1 MTESVIFVFHFQ
13 YLAMFDLCHLSQF
26 SSTRRKQIFSLSQPS
41 EFKLHLTEIKVVQFR
56 VMLNTLAHK

>member
-1 MTESVIFVFHFQ
+1 MFVFHFQ

-56 VMLNTLAHK
+56 VMLNT